1 MALTFP
7 YPLAFLSAHIKET
20 QIPLGLRRFD
30 ETSGTARGQVWSA
43 RLATPL
49 WTATVP
55 LVARSWAEAREVDA
69 KILALD
75 GMAKT
80 FLWAD
85 PVYLPAAGGAPGDG
99 VIVSAI
105 APDRTAVALS
115 GLPAGYAVA
124 IGDRLSIAHSAGRIW
139 FATFAEAGVADAS
152 GTLSALSVYPY
163 VHLGVATGDAVEMAR
178 PSFKAMVEDYTGFTA
193 MPGRYAQG
201 ASLTLLQKV

>member
-20 QIPLGLRRFD
+20 QIPLALRRFD
-30 ETSGTARGQVWSA
+30 EMSGNGRGQLWSA

-80 FLWAD
+80 FLWTD

-99 VIVSAI
+99 VIVAAI
-105 APDRTAVALS
+105 AQDRTALALS
-115 GLPAGYAVA
+115 GLAAGYAVA
-124 IGDRLSIAHSAGRIW
+124 IGDRLSIAHGAGRVW
-139 FATFAEAGVADAS
+139 FATFVEAGVADAS
-152 GTLSALSVYPY
+152 GTLAALSVYPY
-163 VHLGVATGDAVEMAR
+163 LPFGVATGDAVEMAR
-178 PSFKAMVEDYTGFTA
+178 PVFKAMVEDYTGFTA
-193 MPGRYAQG
+193 MPGCYSQG
-201 ASLTLLQKV
+201 AALTLLQKV